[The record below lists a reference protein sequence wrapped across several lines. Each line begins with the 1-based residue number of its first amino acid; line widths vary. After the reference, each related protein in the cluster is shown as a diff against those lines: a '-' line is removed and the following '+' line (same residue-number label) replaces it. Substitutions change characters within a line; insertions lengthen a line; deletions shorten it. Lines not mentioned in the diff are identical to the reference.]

1 MRTTPAG
8 IVALRGVATTRE
20 PVWLVKL
27 ELSSGTIYYSS
38 GSAVSYGGNSY
49 VANRIHSINSFEI
62 AYIDRKINN
71 ALGLEVE
78 IDNLADNGSA
88 VFPVTALNAA
98 VSFEDAKITV
108 YCYSPD
114 ASDAVLMLWG
124 HIGGVKFSGNE
135 KYATISGSFF
145 WDALDSP
152 SPSLTLEAKGFAS
165 QEVSAKA
172 SEIEQD
178 NARPVPLIYGTGAMR
193 VRPVIYNHYVS
204 QDGAYF
210 NVQFCMSGIHSGFPF
225 GASDIV
231 ASGLKLFGGTP
242 ASVVE
247 FYPGNQV
254 TAPANLTRFPENN
267 AHTLCAFGF
276 ASYAITNE
284 IKDRLDDEIYIRGVI
299 QNGRPLVDTGIP
311 SENGPLIVRDLL
323 RDPVFGVGL
332 ASGAFDTTVL
342 TSTANYVGTR
352 YQLRYEMREQVPIA
366 ETVQR
371 ILADFHGFI
380 TFDGGLIQIRC
391 KKNTET
397 SVATFATVDS
407 GQAGRKIHDDYV
419 DVIIKDSSELI
430 NQVTIKYR
438 RKLRNRRI
446 VTLYDP
452 NAQIRAGGTAKKVVE
467 DTIDEWEMGGV
478 YDETQAQILAAI
490 TVREEQNGNLFINFD
505 VPIWDGLDVSP
516 GDVITVHSPDII
528 NNGTNNTFRV
538 TKQSIDSSGD
548 YLIHFECQVYKQ
560 AIYNDDAVALGVDL
574 LRGGDD
580 TNAQGRAPDVT
591 PVSLTVVNVGEANDT
606 GSKMATIRAVWT
618 YPTVDETTN
627 IAEGVY
633 REYPI
638 AEVDLM
644 WHYTDESINQ
654 ARRGANVKHPTTQA
668 DFQIDYDK
676 SRSIEC
682 FFVAVGHNRARAPL
696 GYIPD
701 PTKVTSIVGTM
712 SSTAAA
718 QFVANSGAFAVNDYA
733 IIEKEV
739 VRIAVVV
746 AGQLNFVPN
755 SPPRATFFDS
765 VSIAHP
771 AGTEIAVAKLSY
783 PSLTRS
789 LAVPRFT
796 YPTVTLTDILQRG
809 GDGVRVRWTDIN
821 PDNLESYL
829 VYYSMDADAGS
840 NVNKLGSTTPAWYL
854 TDPRTPGSGVN
865 LIWATKQRTVLIPQ
879 ESIGPVGTAVR
890 VRVAAKNG
898 KQNFSAALSNLGNS
912 SVAAPGTT
920 SPPTDPPSMPV
931 LGSIVENTYEIT
943 PEGLQARIK
952 IGLFADPSGTK
963 TFAQTG
969 TTSIVFV
976 FQRTDG
982 SKIRLEVPVEDLTA
996 TSITVVLYLPFGEQ
1010 LTWIKN
1016 IALNAGGRNESTGS
1030 ATFFAGGSTT
1040 SLTGISGLAISSIT
1054 GIDEKHSYLAFG
1066 YTQPAT
1072 PALVS
1077 HAIIFRKLAGEG
1089 GFTKEHKI
1097 SLLSE
1102 AGNQTAG
1109 AKTFTEVVK
1118 HPRKNAVQWKIRLVS
1133 VDGTTL
1139 ESAVFNNTSPDADT
1153 GPPNNGTAI
1162 TINRAFLKK
1171 GAKLIVDF
1179 VLPTVQMASHSKNV
1193 LIIHDNNFTGAGRR
1207 FFDPLTSAWVTT
1219 YPDGS
1224 TELSFA
1230 KGGIPSLPIT
1240 PAEIFIAGRTTFYI
1254 RVGVYNLFN
1263 GSSVTYSGDLTTPIT
1278 LAGSGADDALGDTGV
1293 PTSLAAPD
1301 VQDQFGTLEVSCPR
1315 PSANSATIK
1324 RYQVILSTQS
1334 TAPAGAPTLNLEGV
1348 QKIKY
1353 GQGVDFRNKQGS
1365 TVTIYFYFRCENDYG
1380 FSGWSPGTSVTGTTI
1395 GRPADDV
1402 IGTGVPALAMA
1413 LERNTTSGSGH
1424 GLSTFVLD
1432 AGANQTLNYYA
1443 GMVLHVPSLAAVDK
1457 VRNIIASIFS
1467 GGVVTVTIDTSFSGV
1482 PGNSIVFEVHYGLT
1496 LAGKTGSGHTTT
1508 AIVLPSSASSVND
1521 FYNGMM
1527 LYIPSAAVGEQL
1539 QRIISYVGSTRTAT
1553 VELIEAALTAAPANN
1568 CGFMLSSGSFGYAV
1582 SNGTG
1587 VIAPVPHRLWYNDE
1601 SVMNVG
1607 EVILPTGQNAYS
1619 LSDFQIQAVRKS
1631 NQVIRSDQKIAITS
1645 SGVFQFPAKGY
1656 TPLVRVRF
1664 RNAYR
1669 GGGASDGWGPWSYYV
1684 PGFLS
1689 TAPPTTAYKPGTYVP
1704 IEVDPE
1710 AFANLPSGKY
1720 VTF

>member
-27 ELSSGTIYYSS
+27 ELSSGTVYYSS

-49 VANRIHSINSFEI
+49 VANRVHSINSFEI

-98 VSFEDAKITV
+98 VSFEDAKITI

-114 ASDAVLMLWG
+114 ASDAVLMIWG
-124 HIGGVKFSGNE
+124 YIGAVKFSGGE

-165 QEVSAKA
+165 QEVNAKA

-254 TAPANLTRFPENN
+254 TAPANLTRFPENS

-284 IKDRLDDEIYIRGVI
+284 IKDRLEDEIYIRGVI

-332 ASGAFDTTVL
+332 SSGAFDTTVL
-342 TSTANYVGTR
+342 TATANYVGTR

-407 GQAGRKIHDDYV
+407 GQAGRKIHNDYV
-419 DVIIKDSSELI
+419 DADIKDSSELI

-467 DTIDEWEMGGV
+467 DTIDEWEMGGI
-478 YDETQAQILAAI
+478 YDEAQAQILAAI
-490 TVREEQNGNLFINFD
+490 TVREEQNGNLFISFD

-516 GDVITVHSPDII
+516 GDVITVWSPDII

-560 AIYNDDAVALGVDL
+560 AIYNDDATALGVDL

-627 IAEGVY
+627 VAAGVY

-644 WHYTDESINQ
+644 WRYTDESINQ
-654 ARRGANVKHPTTQA
+654 ARRGANVKYPTAQA

-676 SRSIEC
+676 SRLIEC

-701 PTKVTSIVGTM
+701 PTKVTVLTGGTNATHPTWVVA
-712 SSTAAA
+712 STAL
-718 QFVANSGAFAVNDYA
+718 FTPLPLYL
-733 IIEKEV
+733 ICEKEIV
-739 VRIAVVV
+739 QALFSIPTEFGLANAAGVR
-746 AGQLNFVPN
+746 
-755 SPPRATFFDS
+755 TTYFDTS
-765 VSIAHP
+765 SIAHP
-771 AGTEIAVAKLSY
+771 AGTEVSVAKQSY
-783 PSLTRS
+783 PSLIRS
-789 LAVPRFT
+789 LLVPRFT

-809 GDGVRVRWTDIN
+809 GDGVRVRWNDVN
-821 PDNLESYL
+821 PDNLESYM
-829 VYYSMDADAGS
+829 VFYSMDADAGTH
-840 NVNKLGSTTPAWYL
+840 VNKLGSTNPAWY
-854 TDPRTPGSGVN
+854 TADPRTPASGVN

-879 ESIGPVGTAVR
+879 ESIGPVGTVVY

-912 SVAAPGTT
+912 SIIGGGT
-920 SPPTDPPSMPV
+920 SPPADV
-931 LGSIVENTYEIT
+931 LGNVDIISNTYEQT
-943 PEGLQARIK
+943 PEGLRARVVWRVY
-952 IGLFADPSGTK
+952 ADNTLVK
-963 TFAQTG
+963 TFGDNG
-969 TTSIVFV
+969 TTWIELVFTYSGGKSRPTFFV
-976 FQRTDG
+976 DD
-982 SKIRLEVPVEDLTA
+982 P
-996 TSITVVLYLPFGEQ
+996 TVLFMDCVTYFPLGDSV
-1010 LTWIKN
+1010 TIIKGL
-1016 IALNAGGRNESTGS
+1016 AWNAGGNKSTNYNFS
-1030 ATFFAGGSTT
+1030 FFAGATKT
-1040 SLTGISGLAISSIT
+1040 ALTGITGFSIQSMT
-1054 GIDEKHSYLAFG
+1054 PIDEKHSYQVFG

-1072 PALVS
+1072 PAVIS
-1077 HAIIFRKLAGEG
+1077 HALILRQLAGEG
-1089 GFTKEHKI
+1089 TFAKERKVP
-1097 SLLSE
+1097 LLND
-1102 AGNQTAG
+1102 AGNLTAG

-1118 HPRKNAVQWKIRLVS
+1118 HPKKNAVQWKIRLVS

-1139 ESAVFNNTSPDADT
+1139 ESAVFNNTSPDVDT

-1162 TINRAFLKK
+1162 VINRAKLAK
-1171 GAKLIVDF
+1171 GAKLVVDF
-1179 VLPTVQMASHSKNV
+1179 VLPTVQMTSHSKNV
-1193 LIIHDNNFTGAGRR
+1193 LIIHDNNFTGTGRK
-1207 FFDPLTSAWVTT
+1207 FFDPYTSTWVAA
-1219 YPDGS
+1219 YPDGT

-1240 PAEIFIAGRTTFYI
+1240 PAEIFIAGRTIFYV
-1254 RVGVYNLFN
+1254 RAGVYNQFN
-1263 GSSVTYSGDLTTPIT
+1263 GSSVTYSGDLTTTVT
-1278 LAGSGADDALGDTGV
+1278 LAGAGADNALGDTAV
-1293 PTSLAAPD
+1293 PSSLAAPD

-1315 PSANSATIK
+1315 PSVNSATIK

-1334 TAPAGAPTLNLEGV
+1334 TAPAGAPTVGLEGV
-1348 QKIKY
+1348 QKIKE
-1353 GQGVDFRNKQGS
+1353 GQGVNFRNKQGS
-1365 TVTIYFYFRCENDYG
+1365 TVTIYFYFRCENDFG
-1380 FSGWSPGTSVTGTTI
+1380 FSTSWSPGTSVTGTTI

-1402 IGTGVPALAMA
+1402 IGTGVPALPMA
-1413 LERNTTSGSGH
+1413 LERNATSGAGH

-1443 GMVLHVPSLAAVDK
+1443 GMVLHVPSLTAVNK
-1457 VRNIIASIFS
+1457 VRNITASIFS
-1467 GGVVTVTIDTSFSGV
+1467 GGVVTVTVDTPFSGV
-1482 PGNSIVFEVHYGLT
+1482 PGNSIVFEIHYGLT

-1508 AIVLPSSASSVND
+1508 TIVLPSSASAVND

-1527 LYIPSAAVGEQL
+1527 AFLPSATVGEQL
-1539 QRIISYVGSTRTAT
+1539 QRIISYVGSTRTAA
-1553 VELIEAALTAAPANN
+1553 VEPIEAALTVAPVNN
-1568 CGFMLSSGSFGYAV
+1568 CGFMLSSGSFGYAA

-1601 SVMNVG
+1601 SVMNSG
-1607 EVILPTGQNAYS
+1607 EGILPTGQNAYS

-1631 NQVIRSDQKIAITS
+1631 NQVVRSDQKIAITS
-1645 SGVFQFPAKGY
+1645 SGVFEFPAKGY
-1656 TPLVRVRF
+1656 TPLVRIRF

-1669 GGGASDGWGPWSYYV
+1669 GGGASDGWGPWSHYV

-1689 TAPPTTAYKPGTYVP
+1689 TAPPVTAYKPGTYVP
-1704 IEVDPE
+1704 IEIDPQ
-1710 AFANLPSGKY
+1710 AFANLPNAKY
-1720 VTF
+1720 VAY